1 MSKTPS
7 RIPLRAVFGVPAVI
21 FVLSLVG
28 LITALTGDGVRD
40 VVAWVGLGAP
50 VAAFVWALFRRGS

>member
-1 MSKTPS
+1 MSKPGH

-28 LITALTGDGVRD
+28 LIAALTGDGVRD
-40 VVAWVGLGAP
+40 VVSWIGLSAP
-50 VAAFVWALFRRGS
+50 VAAFVWVLFRRRS